1 MLIKANSLINKG
13 IKKFWLQCC
22 QIHYLFWKVCQSL
35 IMLILINFTFKNIII
50 PFRGGGTWKCVSHLI
65 CLFLQTKPGNV
76 RQVIGKNVLK
86 KLVNYWFAWQVLFD
100 STTQL
105 QKWDFAAAFYFW
117 LQLKSNSTFPILLE
131 SIVPSGK
138 RYKMRLFVSIWV
150 CKGRFNYEPGL
161 IPVPETA
168 PKEDGTGQAEF
179 ICILALSCNLM
190 ASTSGSQ
197 RDCQD
202 KKKKEKKKRAGGKKK
217 KTWSL

>member
-1 MLIKANSLINKG
+1 
-13 IKKFWLQCC
+13 
-22 QIHYLFWKVCQSL
+22 
-35 IMLILINFTFKNIII
+35 MLILINFTFKNIII
-50 PFRGGGTWKCVSHLI
+50 PFRGGGMWKCVSHLI

-76 RQVIGKNVLK
+76 RQVIRKNVLK
-86 KLVNYWFAWQVLFD
+86 KLVNCWFAWQVLFD
-100 STTQL
+100 SATQL

-117 LQLKSNSTFPILLE
+117 LQLKSNSTFLILLE

-138 RYKMRLFVSIWV
+138 RYKMRLFVSIRV

-168 PKEDGTGQAEF
+168 PKVDGAGQAEF

-202 KKKKEKKKRAGGKKK
+202 KKKKKEGRREKKTDLCKEEKFK
-217 KTWSL
+217 LL